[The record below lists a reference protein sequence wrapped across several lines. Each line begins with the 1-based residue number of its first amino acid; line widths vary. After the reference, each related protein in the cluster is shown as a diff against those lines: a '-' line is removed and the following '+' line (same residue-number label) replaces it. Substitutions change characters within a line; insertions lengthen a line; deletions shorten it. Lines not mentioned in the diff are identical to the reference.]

1 MTGEPPPPERSE
13 RPAGPPASSPLPSTP
28 AVAGVDGCRSGWVVA
43 WAEPDDL
50 ALGPGPGRAGAPAP
64 PLRLHVEVVA
74 SFDPVAERVR
84 RRQVALVAV
93 DMPMGLAERDRRRCD
108 IEARR
113 LLGPRR
119 GSVFPTPVR
128 AVLDC
133 GTYQEALSVSRA
145 VCGRGLSK
153 QAWYLVPKIRE
164 LDRVVRDLPPDVV
177 LEVHPELA
185 FAALA
190 DGPMA
195 EPKRTAAGR
204 AARLAALAPV
214 VADLE
219 SVAGRRLPGS
229 APDDVLDACA
239 LAWSARR
246 LALGGGHRVGH
257 EIDGTGLPMTVAW

>member
-1 MTGEPPPPERSE
+1 M
-13 RPAGPPASSPLPSTP
+13 
-28 AVAGVDGCRSGWVVA
+28 
-43 WAEPDDL
+43 
-50 ALGPGPGRAGAPAP
+50 
-64 PLRLHVEVVA
+64 A
-74 SFDPVAERVR
+74 SFAPIAERVR
-84 RRQVALVAV
+84 AGRVDLVAV

-119 GSVFPTPVR
+119 SSVFPTPVR

-133 GTYQEALSVSRA
+133 ETYAEALSVSRA

-153 QAWYLVPKIRE
+153 QAWFLVPKIRE
-164 LDRVVRDLPPDVV
+164 LDGVVRDLPAGAL

-185 FAALA
+185 FAALGG
-190 DGPMA
+190 GPMA
-195 EPKRTAAGR
+195 DPKRTAAGR

-214 VADLE
+214 IADLE
-219 SVAGRRLPGS
+219 ALAATRLAGS

-246 LALGGGHRVGH
+246 LAHGGGHRVGH
-257 EIDGTGLPMTVAW
+257 EVDGTGLPMTVAW